1 MTSSELR
8 QALSDRAPESLT
20 DRELLAGLLSF
31 VQRGD
36 AEATA
41 GRLIGTFGS
50 LAEVFRQ
57 EAWRLRAEGLGESAA
72 TFCRMI
78 LPAWGRARLSEF
90 PRDFVFDST
99 EKLGRYFT
107 AVFCGEAIEKV
118 YLLLLREDR
127 SYLSLKLVSTGSVNS
142 ANLNTRAI
150 VEAALFAGARYAALA
165 HNHPGGNPTP
175 SACDIATTASLR
187 SAFESAGIGLV
198 EHIVTAGERYAP
210 ILLSCD
216 GILREMP
223 TDFPMVFGDT
233 EDSGSR

>member
-1 MTSSELR
+1 MTSSALR
-8 QALSDRAPESLT
+8 QALFGRAPESLT

-36 AEATA
+36 TDETA
-41 GRLIGTFGS
+41 GRLLGTFGS
-50 LAEVFRQ
+50 LADVFRQ
-57 EAWRLRAEGLGESAA
+57 EVWRLRTEGLGESAA
-72 TFCRMI
+72 AFCRMI

-90 PRDFVFDST
+90 PQDFVFDT
-99 EKLGRYFT
+99 PEKLGRYFT

-118 YLLLLREDR
+118 YLLLLRDDR
-127 SYLSLKLVSTGSVNS
+127 TFLSLKLVSTGSVNS

-150 VEAALFAGARYAALA
+150 VEAALFSGARYVALA

-198 EHIVTAGERYAP
+198 EHIVTAGEHYAP

-216 GILREMP
+216 GVLREVP
-223 TDFPMVFGDT
+223 TDFPFVSENM
-233 EDSGSR
+233 